1 MVRVYLDFEKE
12 VDWVDLETMLK
23 RDKKTINQLSLANVQ
38 KGWSK
43 KSSAFW
49 KKIFNVAPKV
59 EEIEIGID
67 GNFRDLPYI
76 LSNLNVFKKLKIL
89 NVFIKLQEMEIE
101 EKKRVIQD
109 AAITMKQELPK
120 KLEASVK
127 EILATFDSKEEDD
140 PEVPENPDLKQI
152 RQKVLILFEKEANED
167 PQFVQLGR
175 HLLALRKPFESRF
188 VTYLDFES
196 EINWVDLENMLKRD
210 KGSRDKKIIK
220 HLTLDNVQ
228 KSETSSSFWKK
239 IFNVAPKVEEIE
251 IGMDGNFRD
260 LPYILSNLNVFKK
273 LKILNVFIKIQEME
287 AEEKERIIQ
296 DAGITMKQELPKELK
311 ASVMEILATFDSKEK
326 ATDEDDPE
334 VPESPDLKQ
343 IRHKVLI
350 LFEKE
355 ANEEPQ
361 FVQLGPYYEVVDE
374 KVDEDEEVS
383 FKKKMKLASD
393 YVTY

>member
-23 RDKKTINQLSLANVQ
+23 RDKKTINQLSLTNVQ

-43 KSSAFW
+43 ILSAFW

-127 EILATFDSKEEDD
+127 EILATFDPKEEDD

-175 HLLALRKPFESRF
+175 HLLAFRKPFESRF

-196 EINWVDLENMLKRD
+196 EIDWVDLENMLKRD

-228 KSETSSSFWKK
+228 KSETSSPFWKK

>member
-43 KSSAFW
+43 KWSA
-49 KKIFNVAPKV
+49 
-59 EEIEIGID
+59 
-67 GNFRDLPYI
+67 
-76 LSNLNVFKKLKIL
+76 
-89 NVFIKLQEMEIE
+89 
-101 EKKRVIQD
+101 
-109 AAITMKQELPK
+109 
-120 KLEASVK
+120 
-127 EILATFDSKEEDD
+127 
-140 PEVPENPDLKQI
+140 
-152 RQKVLILFEKEANED
+152 
-167 PQFVQLGR
+167 
-175 HLLALRKPFESRF
+175 
-188 VTYLDFES
+188 
-196 EINWVDLENMLKRD
+196 
-210 KGSRDKKIIK
+210 
-220 HLTLDNVQ
+220 
-228 KSETSSSFWKK
+228 FWKK

-296 DAGITMKQELPKELK
+296 DAGITMKQELPNELK

-343 IRHKVLI
+343 LRHKVLI